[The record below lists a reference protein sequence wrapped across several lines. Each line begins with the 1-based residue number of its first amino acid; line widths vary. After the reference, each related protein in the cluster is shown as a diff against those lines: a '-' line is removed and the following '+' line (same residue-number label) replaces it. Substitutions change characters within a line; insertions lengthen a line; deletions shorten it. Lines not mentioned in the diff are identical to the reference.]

1 MSHRLCITI
10 SNEQYEFLD
19 TEADRSSLSMA
30 ELVRRAL
37 DTVFGPDGER
47 KIVHITHTT
56 GRRAGRHIA

>member
-37 DTVFGPDGER
+37 DTVFGPHGER
-47 KIVHITHTT
+47 RIVEISHTT